1 MKVPFI
7 DLQKQY
13 VSIQSEIDLAIEEIV
28 KNGNFTFGDSISTF
42 EKSFARF
49 CGTRYAKGVASGTAA
64 LHLVLL
70 ALGIRQGDEVITV
83 PNSFIATA
91 DAILYTG
98 ATPVFVDIDPVTYT
112 MDPLALESVITPRTK
127 AILVVHLY
135 GHAADMDAIQHV
147 ADKYGLVVIEDACQA
162 HGTEY
167 KGKHVGRFGA
177 VAAFSF
183 YPSKNLGAY
192 GEAGCAVTDRAVVAQ
207 KIEMLR
213 NHGQKKKY
221 YHEIIGY
228 NYLMDSIH
236 AAILSVKL
244 RYLRQWVAAR
254 RKHAALYNTL
264 LSGIDDVTCP
274 FEASF
279 TKHSYHLYVMRVPC
293 RIRDS
298 LRDYLRKNGID
309 TGIHYPIPIHLQ
321 RSYEFFH
328 IKRGSYP
335 LTERYADELISLPM
349 FPELTEEQVRFVVE
363 KIRTFF
369 L

>member
-13 VSIQSEIDLAIEEIV
+13 ISIQDEVDAAIGEIV
-28 KNGNFTFGDSISTF
+28 RNSNFTLGESVSTF

-49 CGTRYAKGVASGTAA
+49 CGTKYARGVASGTAA
-64 LHLVLL
+64 LHLSLL
-70 ALGIRQGDEVITV
+70 ALGIRRGDEVITV

-91 DAILYTG
+91 DAIVYTG
-98 ATPVFVDIDPVTYT
+98 ATPVFVDIDPATYT
-112 MDPLALESVITPRTK
+112 LNPSAIESAITPRTK

-135 GHAADMDAIQHV
+135 GHAADMDAIQCV
-147 ADKYGLVVIEDACQA
+147 ANKHGLVVFEDACQA

-192 GEAGCAVTDRAVVAQ
+192 GEAGCVVTDRAVAAQ

-221 YHEIIGY
+221 HHEIIGY

-236 AAILSVKL
+236 ASILSVKL
-244 RYLRQWVAAR
+244 RYLHQWITAR
-254 RKHAALYNTL
+254 RKHAALYNVL
-264 LSGIDDVTCP
+264 LSGIADIACP
-274 FEASF
+274 YEAPF
-279 TKHSYHLYVMRVPC
+279 TKHSYHLYVVRVPR

-298 LRDYLRKNGID
+298 LYDHLRKNGID
-309 TGIHYPIPIHLQ
+309 PGIHYPIPIHLQ
-321 RSYEFFH
+321 QSYSFCN
-328 IKRGSYP
+328 IKRGTYP
-335 LTERYADELISLPM
+335 VTEQYAEEIISLPI
-349 FPELTEEQVRFVVE
+349 FPELTEEQIHYVVE
-363 KIRTFF
+363 KIRRFF